1 MLIFRGVTTPVAKGI
16 PVTRQ
21 EESQVSGFLHD
32 SGKTPLKFKTS
43 PLKSY
48 KKPKK
53 VRMIVLQASIFRGK
67 LAVKKR
73 PVGTWTHTPFA
84 SPHRARRR
92 WVERCHMRQVPYLWP
107 KATGRWFKHLGVW
120 GQRDD
125 LENLSPQVL
134 NFIAFAWIFEKG
146 LDEIRG
152 WTVIIS
158 FCKLTDEEIIRQSS
172 IMIQHVFFSNIFWES
187 ILQ

>member
-120 GQRDD
+120 GVFRYFGIREPFFRGKKD
-125 LENLSPQVL
+125 LLWLFAGGGFIFKVL
-134 NFIAFAWIFEKG
+134 DMCIWCVFE
-146 LDEIRG
+146 R
-152 WTVIIS
+152 
-158 FCKLTDEEIIRQSS
+158 
-172 IMIQHVFFSNIFWES
+172 NY
-187 ILQ
+187 ILGMAP